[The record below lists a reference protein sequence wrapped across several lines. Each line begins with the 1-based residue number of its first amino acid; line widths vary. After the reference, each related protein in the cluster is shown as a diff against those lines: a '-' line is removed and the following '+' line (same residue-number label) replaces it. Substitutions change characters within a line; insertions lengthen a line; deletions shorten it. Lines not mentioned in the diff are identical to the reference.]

1 MKVDRLLRLIIAF
14 GIFLA
19 FLLALAATLFVT
31 ESALNVWDRLS
42 AGPLWAPYIYLV
54 FVGLL
59 AGAAAWLVWRY
70 VIPRRGGPADDA
82 RAIDMSREGL
92 ESDLARA
99 EQSGIDTR
107 AARAE
112 LDHLDQ
118 GRDELGIA
126 LFGEISTGKSSLIA
140 ALLPDAAVTVS
151 PVGGSTK
158 TLETY
163 RWKSPAGI
171 DVRLFDVPGTGHVDG
186 ADETIFNEAMRSHVV
201 VFVCDTDLAQPDVAA
216 LQRLL
221 AVGKPVIVALNKAD
235 RYDTV
240 ELSAV
245 LARIHEQLLSLEA
258 GTDVSVVPI
267 VAGGSERVVK
277 LDSEGGESES
287 VRERTSEIGQLVLAL
302 NRLIRT
308 DSGLLNRLRDRA
320 VFQLA
325 AEKLDREESA
335 YRQRRSEEIIRLYTK
350 KAVVGALAAVSPGTD
365 IVIQGYLGTG
375 LARELAG
382 LYGQSPR
389 DLDIEQFLDLSQS
402 RLGKAVPLTLA
413 VAGNGLKAFPGVGTV
428 AGGLVHAVAYGLIFD
443 ALGRSLAQSLASGSG
458 FSARDAAATFG
469 NSLNDQLERRVSG
482 IARLALKDG
491 SAK

>member
-19 FLLALAATLFVT
+19 FLLALGAALFVT
-31 ESALNVWDRLS
+31 ESALNVWDRLNS
-42 AGPLWAPYIYLV
+42 GPAWAPYAYLV

-70 VIPRRGGPADDA
+70 VIPRRGAAAADS
-82 RAIDMSREGL
+82 RTVFVSRERL

-99 EQSGIDTR
+99 EHSGVDTR
-107 AARAE
+107 SARSE
-112 LDHLDQ
+112 LEQLDH
-118 GRDELGIA
+118 GREQLGIA

-140 ALLPDAAVTVS
+140 ALLPGAEVIVS
-151 PVGGSTK
+151 PVGGSTA
-158 TLETY
+158 TLQTY
-163 RWKSPAGI
+163 HWKSPAGI
-171 DVRLFDVPGTGHVDG
+171 DVRLLDAPGTGYVDG
-186 ADETIFNEAMRSHVV
+186 TDETILEEAMRSHIV
-201 VFVCDTDLAQPDVAA
+201 VFVCDTDFAQQDVDA
-216 LQRLL
+216 LDRLL
-221 AVGKPVIVALNKAD
+221 AVGKPVIIALNKAD
-235 RYDTV
+235 RYDPG

-245 LARIHEQLLSLEA
+245 LTKIHEQLLELEA
-258 GTDVSVVPI
+258 GNDVSVVPI
-267 VAGGSERVVK
+267 IAGGSERVVK
-277 LDSEGGESES
+277 RGLAGEEAES
-287 VRERTSEIGQLVLAL
+287 VRTRSAEIGQLVLAL
-302 NRLIRT
+302 NQLMRT
-308 DSGLLNRLRDRA
+308 DSGILNQRRDHA

-335 YRQRRSEEIIRLYTK
+335 YRLRRSGEIVRLYTK
-350 KAVVGALAAVSPGTD
+350 KAVVGALAAISPGTD

-375 LARELAG
+375 MVRDMAS

-402 RLGKAVPLTLA
+402 RLGKALPLTLA
-413 VAGNGLKAFPGVGTV
+413 VAGNGLKAFPGIGTV

-469 NSLNDQLERRVSG
+469 DSLNDQLERRVSG

-491 SAK
+491 NSN